1 MNHVYRVVWRAALG
15 TWVAVAETARGH
27 GKSSRSAKSARPLA
41 GVLGM
46 LAATCALAQS
56 VSVTPGGQTSA
67 YVSAN
72 GVTVVNIAGANAAG
86 LSHNR
91 YQQFNVDPKGLVL
104 NNTTAAQAQYA
115 SQLAGQVVAN
125 YNMSA
130 SAKVIL
136 NEVMTNNRSV
146 LAGFTEVVGGRAD
159 VILANP
165 YGITCGGCGFINTD
179 RVTLTTGVPNINPD
193 GSLKG
198 FSVNQGDILIQGN
211 GLNGTAQQILD
222 LVTRSVKIDGQVNA
236 QDLGIYTGANNW
248 DYGTRSVTGPAGA
261 NGAAPTYAIDS
272 STLGGMYANRIR
284 LVATEAGVG
293 VRMLGDAAA
302 NGDDFT
308 LTAAGRVEINSS
320 VSAARD
326 LRVAT
331 ADSGAAALALNG
343 ASLSAKRDLG
353 LDASGGGM
361 QLRGGTLVAGGG
373 MEVVASSLLDAAA
386 AADAGGG
393 QNTRSAGGDLSMRV
407 AGQADIG
414 AVGWQSSGNLTGEF
428 GSLATAAGSQ
438 LTAGASIQLRSTSGD
453 LSLGAGKV
461 QAQGTVD
468 VQSAQSLSNGGVL
481 AANGNV
487 TLAAA
492 GDLSNVAGG
501 SVQSGATLSLQAQG
515 QLRNEA
521 NAALAGQQVAAA
533 STKGFA
539 NAGTVGAL
547 DGDLTVR
554 TGGSVANSGTAYA
567 KGTID
572 VADQAGGA
580 SVDLANSGTMLADGG
595 LRVRANQVDN
605 LQGGWIQ
612 AATGSDVQA
621 GSIGNDGTWLL
632 ALNDGAT
639 SSVQAQGSLHNAGT
653 MQGAGTVSVG
663 ADEVANTGKL
673 LAGGNMDVSSTQT
686 LSNGAQGVVQAG
698 GALALDTGASLT
710 NGQGGVVNGATV
722 DVRAAQG
729 VANSGTVSATA
740 GATTIRSGGTI
751 DNQGTLHAK
760 GNLDL
765 ADLNGAAT
773 VAVSNSGRLLAE
785 QQMRLAA
792 STLTNA
798 QGALIQAATGSAVTA
813 ASVSNAGNWILAT
826 QAGASSQLHGGSVLN
841 NAATGLVQSAG
852 SMQVDAAQ
860 LINDGKLLAGQ
871 DLQATVTAANGL
883 QNSGVIATD
892 GKLGVIA
899 SATDAT
905 NTGTIAGNVLDVQV
919 ASLTNSGT
927 VQGGASTANRIQ
939 AQGTVS
945 NQAGGVITLGTTAGS
960 GGTLSA
966 QDVVN
971 DGTLQSGGNLSVAM
985 GSGVLDNRGLVQ
997 ANGNLD
1003 VAARA
1008 ADRVRVTNSG
1018 QLRSAGA
1025 LSVLGTSGDGSQLS
1039 VTGKGSVE
1047 GGSATVQ
1054 VDQVAIDDGAT
1065 LLSNG
1070 DLTLETKNLDL
1081 KGAGAGVLG
1090 ATGGT
1095 GLAKVTVGGNLDNKG
1110 LVFSGDRLQLSANAI
1125 SNSNTAGMAAIND
1138 ATLVATSGNFYNNGA
1153 LYAGG
1158 ALAIQALQGEFTN
1171 DGTRQAEGGTV
1182 NSDSSIRIDAQK
1194 VTNRSVIAAAKVK
1207 GNGDITITAEQVD
1220 NIVAGGDDR
1229 QWQDTGYTHE
1239 EADYQ
1244 KWDGHNGY
1252 RERWNYVDTW
1262 TRQQYYASGAAPSFT
1277 PQMVAD
1283 GILSINFKSQLNN
1296 IGGTL
1301 SADTISLTG
1310 TAAGAKMTNDNL
1322 SLNQEV
1328 VRSYYNYY
1336 IHWQALVGASDTYN
1350 DTGWRPGWCS
1360 EGSDCGNNNDNKM
1373 SEADAINAGKVAG
1386 VRSVLS
1392 SPTTGVFARVLGG
1405 TGFALVNNGSTAAIA
1420 DARAGDKKD
1429 AVSDPTGSGRQAVG
1443 NDAIGAAPL
1452 APRDPGEIY
1461 AAPSPTG
1468 SLAGRSFIAENV
1480 ANGISGTSFGGIQIT
1495 LPTNPNGYFVIA
1507 KEPGSKY
1514 LVETNPRY
1522 LVGSNSVGS
1531 DYLTMLL
1538 GYDPDQIGLR
1548 LGDASYEAYLVRQQ
1562 MIKQTGGAVLASYA
1576 NADSQMK
1583 EMMEHA
1589 ASQSTSLGLVYG
1601 KALTPAQQAGLKQDI
1616 VWMVQTEIE
1625 GKTVLTPVV
1634 YLAQGTKDK
1643 IATGAVISAQDAN
1656 LSLTSLTNSGGTIIG
1671 SNSLVVASAGD
1682 ITNLSGLIKGGDV
1695 SLTSIEGSIVNKT
1708 VSQGGGNDQFY
1719 VTDIGRTAGIESTGS
1734 LSLDAKKDITNLG
1747 ATMTAGGDASLKAG
1761 NNITFDTI
1769 ENKTTGTTTAKVDHG
1784 GTITTQ
1790 STTEQVKSGLAVGG
1804 NLDAKAGNDIT
1815 LAGTDAKVGGNA
1827 TLDAANNVN
1836 IIAREN
1842 TTTTH
1847 TETKTSGFGQ
1857 NNSLYSSSTTT
1868 TDSTSVR
1875 NVGSTLEV
1883 GGNATMK
1890 AGQDITFQGST
1901 VDVKGSGDL
1910 QAGNN
1915 INVLAGR
1922 NYDET
1927 TTTTKTTGVLQVSSG
1942 SGKSKEGSASSE
1954 ASSGRGL
1961 ASASAGASGSAS
1973 GQGSAGLALSSTT
1986 TTTTNSTDLVHVGST
2001 LNFGKDLNVNAKQ
2014 DVNLQGSTISA
2025 GGNATV
2031 SATNVNLL
2039 AAEDKH
2045 TTSTTTTTTRVGL
2058 MASTDNKVGGQ
2069 AGASA
2074 SAQGGKGTPGASAQ
2088 ANAGGQ
2094 ASSENKVDLFQR
2106 TESSTS
2112 TLDTKNQGS
2121 AINAGGNLS
2130 VTATDT
2136 LTLQGSSMSSG
2147 GNMDLN
2153 AKDMKFLAAEDKHET
2168 KSSSST
2174 TTAGLY
2180 ADAKAQGSASASA
2193 DVGLGAQAGG
2203 RAGGSAGVEMGL
2215 YGSNTTSHS
2224 TEGSTIA
2231 VTSSLKSGGDI
2242 NRTATNNITDVGTQI
2257 EGAGNLNQSAKTI
2270 DSFAARNTTYSSSD
2284 STTHTAKIGAYAAG
2298 GAEVSAQAQYG
2309 PNASKPKSE
2318 SGGGAGIRASYEYD
2332 NSTSSSSSSTAVTS
2346 SIKMGGSVNSTST
2359 GKTTMEG
2366 TQIQAGQDVNL
2377 SASSL
2382 DYQAAKNTSS
2392 SSSSDKSANASVG
2405 VDLVKKEVSVGVGYE
2420 GNKSSESTSTAVVGG
2435 ISAGSNL
2442 NVKTTGDARFEG
2454 TQLAAG
2460 GAATVDAGGNVKFDA
2475 AKNTATSKS
2484 EGVGVDV
2491 AASGGKSGGA
2501 GSAAV
2506 SVSKSNYSL
2515 DQDVAGSITSGS
2527 GPLTIKSGGDASF
2540 TGTQIASTSGNVTV
2554 AAGGNIDMKAART
2567 VEHSD
2572 SLGVD
2577 VSASG
2582 SGGKDSKGGVRNAT
2596 TGKKT
2601 GATTVDQRAGA
2612 ASLGVGTS
2620 KSDSNTASVG
2630 SITSGGGSIT
2640 LSSGGNTKLE
2650 GTQVSAANGIGVSTG
2665 GTFEMKE
2672 AVSTKSSST
2681 VGVSASASGS
2691 SQTPRPKGTPQTVGT
2706 GQAGAALPGTGGLM
2720 GGSVKGGSGS
2730 AGNSPAPAPAPSPSP
2745 SPSPSPA
2752 TTPNPSPSP
2761 APAPGSTPGGSSKPP
2776 ATSPPATPGSSKPP
2790 AVSPPPTPGS
2800 ASKPPS
2806 APPPLNPSLQ
2816 QTLNQANL
2824 GTGAGTNATGSV
2836 KNAQTAALTQ
2846 KGGSGVASVYVD
2858 NQSSTSG
2865 QAATLNGGSGG
2876 ITIQQGVKAAPISAT
2891 VALPPAAPNVPKPTA
2906 TTQDGKPLP
2915 SWLKFDAATGKFQG
2929 TPPADFKGEVKVQV
2943 KVPQADGSVK
2953 LVPMSFG
2960 STK

>member
-15 TWVAVAETARGH
+15 TWVAVSETARGQ
-27 GKSSRSAKSARPLA
+27 GKSSRSAKAARPVA
-41 GVLGM
+41 GALGL
-46 LAATCALAQS
+46 LAAAGALAQS
-56 VSVTPGGQTSA
+56 VAVTPGGQTSA

-91 YQQFNVDPKGLVL
+91 YQQFNIDPKGLVL

-136 NEVMTNNRSV
+136 NEVMTNNRSL
-146 LAGFTEVVGGRAD
+146 LAGFAEVVGGRAD
-159 VILANP
+159 VVLANP

-222 LVTRSVKIDGQVNA
+222 LVTRSVKIDGQVNT
-236 QDLGIYTGANNW
+236 QDLGLYTGTNNW
-248 DYGTRSVTGPAGA
+248 DYATRSVTGPASA
-261 NGAAPTYAIDS
+261 SGAAPAYAIDS
-272 STLGGMYANRIR
+272 SSLGGMYANRIR

-308 LTAAGRVEINSS
+308 LTSAGRIEINSKL
-320 VSAARD
+320 SAERD
-326 LRVAT
+326 LRMAST
-331 ADSGAAALALNG
+331 QAGAGALALGG
-343 ASLSAKRDLG
+343 ASLSAKRNLG
-353 LDASGGGM
+353 LDASAGGL
-361 QLRGGTLVAGGG
+361 QLRGGTLVAGGN
-373 MEVVASSLLDAAA
+373 MEVVAGSLLDAAA
-386 AADAGGG
+386 AADAAG
-393 QNTRSAGGDLSMRV
+393 QNTRSAGADLSLRV
-407 AGQADIG
+407 AQQADIG
-414 AVGWQSSGNLTGEF
+414 ALSWQSSGALTGEF
-428 GSLATAAGSQ
+428 GSLATGTGSQLAAGS
-438 LTAGASIQLRSTSGD
+438 SMQLRSTGGD
-453 LSLGAGKV
+453 VSLGAGKV
-461 QAQGTVD
+461 QAQGSVD
-468 VQSAQSLSNGGVL
+468 VQSAQALTNAGVL

-487 TLAAA
+487 TLAA
-492 GDLSNVAGG
+492 GGNLSNVAGG
-501 SVQSGATLSLQAQG
+501 SVQSGDVLTLQAQG
-515 QLRNEA
+515 RLRNEA
-521 NAALAGQQVAAA
+521 NAALAGRQIDATAAG
-533 STKGFA
+533 GFA

-547 DGDLTVR
+547 GNDLVIR
-554 TGGSVANSGTAYA
+554 ASGSFTNTGTAYA

-572 VADQAGGA
+572 AADQAGGA
-580 SVDLANSGTMLADGG
+580 SADLVNSGTMLAEGG
-595 LRVRANQVDN
+595 LKVRASQLDNQ
-605 LQGGWIQ
+605 QGGWIQ
-612 AATGSDVQA
+612 AATGSEVQA
-621 GSIGNDGTWLL
+621 AGIGNDGTWLL
-632 ALNDGAT
+632 AQADGAK
-639 SSVQAQGSLHNAGT
+639 SSVQVQGSLRNAGAI
-653 MQGAGTVSVG
+653 QGSGAVSIG
-663 ADEVANTGKL
+663 ADAVDNTGKL
-673 LAGGNMDVSSTQT
+673 LAGGDMDVNSTQA
-686 LSNGAQGVVQAG
+686 LANGAQGVIQAG
-698 GALALDTGASLT
+698 GALALDTGAALT
-710 NGQGGVVNGATV
+710 NAKGGTVSGATV

-729 VANSGTVSATA
+729 LTNAGTVSATA
-740 GATTIRSGGTI
+740 GSTTIRSGAAI

-760 GNLDL
+760 GDLDV
-765 ADLNGAAT
+765 ADLNGGGT
-773 VAVSNSGRLLAE
+773 IAVGNGGRLLSE

-792 STLTNA
+792 STLANA
-798 QGALIQAATGSAVTA
+798 QGALIQAAAGSTVTA
-813 ASVSNAGNWILAT
+813 GSVSNAGTWTLAT
-826 QAGASSQLHGGSVLN
+826 QAGSTSQLHAGSLLDN
-841 NAATGLVQSAG
+841 DAAGRIQTAG
-852 SMQVDAAQ
+852 SMQLDVAQ
-860 LINDGKLLAGQ
+860 LVNDGKLLAGQ
-871 DLQATVTAANGL
+871 DLQATVTAASGL
-883 QNSGVIATD
+883 QNAGVIAAD

-899 SATDAT
+899 GSTDAT
-905 NTGTIAGNVLDVQV
+905 NTGTIAGNTLDMLV
-919 ASLTNSGT
+919 ASLTNAGT
-927 VQGGASTANRIQ
+927 VQGGDSQANRIQ
-939 AQGTVS
+939 AQGTVT
-945 NQAGGVITLGTTAGS
+945 NQAGGVITLGTTGAG

-971 DGTLQSGGNLSVAM
+971 DGTLQSGGNLKVAM
-985 GSGVLDNRGLVQ
+985 GSGVLDNRALVQ

-1003 VAARA
+1003 LAARA
-1008 ADRVRVTNSG
+1008 ANSIRVTNSG

-1025 LSVLGTSGDGSQLS
+1025 LGMVGTAGDGSQLAI
-1039 VTGKGSVE
+1039 TGKGSVE
-1047 GGSATVQ
+1047 GGSANIK

-1070 DLTLETKNLDL
+1070 DLTLETKTLNLQ
-1081 KGAGAGVLG
+1081 GAGAGVLG

-1095 GLAKVTVGGNLDNKG
+1095 GLAKVTINGNLDNKG
-1110 LVFSGDRLQLSANAI
+1110 LIFSGDHLQLSANAI
-1125 SNSNTAGMAAIND
+1125 SNSNTAGIAAING
-1138 ATLVATSGNFYNNGA
+1138 ATLTATSGNIYNNGA

-1158 ALAIQALQGEFTN
+1158 TLAIQASQGEFTN

-1182 NSDSSIRIDAQK
+1182 NSDSSITIDAKK
-1194 VTNRSVIAAAKVK
+1194 VTNRSVIASANVR
-1207 GNGDITITAEQVD
+1207 GNGDITITADQVD

-1229 QWQDTGYTHE
+1229 QWRDTGYSHVE
-1239 EADYQ
+1239 DDYQ

-1262 TRQQYYASGAAPSFT
+1262 TRQQYYASGSAPAFT

-1283 GILSINFKSQLNN
+1283 GILKITFKNQLNN

-1310 TAAGAKMTNDNL
+1310 TGAGATMTNDNL
-1322 SLNQEV
+1322 ALNQEV

-1336 IHWQALVGASDTYN
+1336 IHWQALVGASKKYN

-1360 EGSDCGNNNDNKM
+1360 EGSDCGNNNDNHM
-1373 SEADAINAGKVAG
+1373 SEADAINAGKVGG
-1386 VRSVLS
+1386 VKTVLS

-1405 TGFALVNNGSTAAIA
+1405 SGFALVNNGSTAALA
-1420 DARAGDKKD
+1420 DAKAGNKKD
-1429 AVSDPTGSGRQAVG
+1429 AESDPTGSGKQATG
-1443 NDAIGAAPL
+1443 NDAIGVAPL
-1452 APRDPGEIY
+1452 APRDPGAVY
-1461 AAPSPTG
+1461 AAPSPAG
-1468 SLAGRSFIAENV
+1468 PLAGRSFIAENV
-1480 ANGISGTSFGGIQIT
+1480 ANGISGTSFGGIQIA
-1495 LPTNPNGYFVIA
+1495 LPTNPNGYYVIA
-1507 KEPGSKY
+1507 KEPGSRY

-1522 LVGSNSVGS
+1522 LVGSSSVGS
-1531 DYLTMLL
+1531 DYLAMLL
-1538 GYDPDQIGLR
+1538 GYNPDQLGLR
-1548 LGDASYEAYLVRQQ
+1548 LGDDSYEAYLVRQQ
-1562 MIKQTGGAVLASYA
+1562 LIKQTGAAVLASYA
-1576 NADSQMK
+1576 SADSQMK

-1589 ASQSTSLGLVYG
+1589 AGQSTSLGLEYG

-1616 VWMVQTEIE
+1616 VWMVQTEID

-1634 YLAQGTKDK
+1634 YLAQSTKDK
-1643 IATGAVISAQDAN
+1643 LATGAVISAQDAN
-1656 LSLTSLTNSGGTIIG
+1656 LSLTSLTNTGGTIIG

-1695 SLTSIEGSIVNKT
+1695 SLTSTEGSIVNKT

-1719 VTDIGRTAGIESTGS
+1719 VTDIGRTAGIESTGN

-1747 ATMTAGGDASLKAG
+1747 ANMTAGGDASLKAG

-1769 ENKTTGTTTAKVDHG
+1769 ENKTTGTTTEKVKNG
-1784 GTITTQ
+1784 GTITTT
-1790 STTEQVKSGLAVGG
+1790 STTNQVKSGLTVGG

-1827 TLDAANNVN
+1827 SLDAGNNLN
-1836 IIAREN
+1836 IVAREN
-1842 TTTTH
+1842 TSTTH

-1857 NNSLYSSSTTT
+1857 NNSLYSSTTTT
-1868 TDSTSVR
+1868 TDSNSVR

-1883 GGNATMK
+1883 GGNAAMK
-1890 AGQDITFQGST
+1890 AGQDITFQGSAA
-1901 VDVKGSGDL
+1901 DVKGSGDL

-1927 TTTTKTTGVLQVSSG
+1927 TTTTKTSSVLQVSAG
-1942 SGKSKEGSASSE
+1942 SGKSKEASASAQ

-1961 ASASAGASGSAS
+1961 ASASAGASGSAG
-1973 GQGSAGLALSSTT
+1973 GQGSAGLAFSSTSTT
-1986 TTTTNSTDLVHVGST
+1986 TSNSTDLVHVGST
-2001 LNFGKDLNVNAKQ
+2001 LNFGKDLNVNAGQ
-2014 DVNLQGSTISA
+2014 DVNLQGSTINA
-2025 GGNATV
+2025 AGNASV
-2031 SATNVNLL
+2031 NATNVNLL

-2045 TTSTTTTTTRVGL
+2045 TTSTSTTTTRVGL
-2058 MASTDNKVGGQ
+2058 MASTDNKAGGS
-2069 AGASA
+2069 ADASA
-2074 SAQGGKGTPGASAQ
+2074 SAQGGKGTPGANAQ
-2088 ANAGGQ
+2088 ANASGQ
-2094 ASSENKVDLFQR
+2094 VSSENKVDLFQR
-2106 TESSTS
+2106 EEKTAS

-2121 AINAGGNLS
+2121 AINAGGNLN

-2153 AKDMKFLAAEDKHET
+2153 AKDMKFLAAEDKHES
-2168 KSSSST
+2168 KNSSNT

-2180 ADAKAQGSASASA
+2180 ADAKAQGSANAGA
-2193 DVGLGAQAGG
+2193 EVGLGAQAG
-2203 RAGGSAGVEMGL
+2203 ASASGSAGVEVGL
-2215 YGSNTTSHS
+2215 YGSNTKSS
-2224 TEGSTIA
+2224 SVEGSTTA

-2242 NRTATNNITDVGTQI
+2242 SRTANNNITDVGTQI

-2270 DSFAARNTTYSSSD
+2270 DSFAAANTTYSSSE
-2284 STTHTAKIGAYAAG
+2284 STTHTAKIGAYAEG
-2298 GAEVSAQAQYG
+2298 GVSANAQVQYGG

-2332 NSTSSSSSSTAVTS
+2332 NSKNSSSSSTAVTS
-2346 SIKMGGSVNSTST
+2346 GIRMGGSVNSTSS

-2366 TQIQAGQDVNL
+2366 TQIQAGKDVNL

-2392 SSSSDKSANASVG
+2392 STSSDKSANASVG
-2405 VDLVKKEVSVGVGYE
+2405 VDLVKKEVAVGVGYD
-2420 GNKSSESTSTAVVGG
+2420 GNKSSESSSTAVVGG
-2435 ISAGSNL
+2435 ISAGGNL
-2442 NVKTTGDARFEG
+2442 NVNTTGDTRFEG

-2460 GAATVDAGGNVKFDA
+2460 GAASVDAGGNVKFDA
-2475 AKNTATSKS
+2475 AKNTASAHS

-2491 AASGGKSGGA
+2491 QASGGKSGGA

-2506 SVSKSNYSL
+2506 NVTKSNYSL

-2527 GPLTIKSGGDASF
+2527 GPLSIKSGGDASF
-2540 TGTQIASTSGNVTV
+2540 TGTQIASTAGDVSV

-2572 SLGVD
+2572 SLGVG

-2582 SGGKDSKGGVRNAT
+2582 SGGKDSKGGVKNAT

-2601 GATTVDQRAGA
+2601 GETTVDQRAGA
-2612 ASLGVGTS
+2612 ASIGVGSS

-2691 SQTPRPKGTPQTVGT
+2691 SQTPRAKPTNQTVTG
-2706 GQAGAALPGTGGLM
+2706 GQAAAALPSTGGLA
-2720 GGSVKGGSGS
+2720 GGGAKQSS
-2730 AGNSPAPAPAPSPSP
+2730 SPAPAPAPAT
-2745 SPSPSPA
+2745 SPA
-2752 TTPNPSPSP
+2752 PAPKPSP
-2761 APAPGSTPGGSSKPP
+2761 APAPAGTSGSSK
-2776 ATSPPATPGSSKPP
+2776 AP

-2800 ASKPPS
+2800 ASKPPA
-2806 APPPLNPSLQ
+2806 APPPLNPALQ
-2816 QTLNQANL
+2816 QTLNQANQ
-2824 GTGAGTNATGSV
+2824 GTGAGSNTTGAAN
-2836 KNAQTAALTQ
+2836 NAQNAALTQ

-2858 NQSSTSG
+2858 NQSSTTT

-2891 VALPPAAPNVPKPTA
+2891 VALPPPAPNLPKPTA

-2915 SWLKFDAATGKFQG
+2915 AWLKFDASTGKFQG

-2953 LVPMSFG
+2953 TVPMSFG
-2960 STK
+2960 STAK